1 MPLAHEHEPLL
12 NLKLYRPMMESF
24 FFLFIWAIAS
34 DLQSLENS
42 FKNKA
47 HTVQFC
53 FGVIME
59 DDMDIDVNLVSI
71 VALLS

>member
-1 MPLAHEHEPLL
+1 MEGLPLAHEHESLL
-12 NLKLYRPMMESF
+12 NLKLYSPMMESF
-24 FFLFIWAIAS
+24 FFFFLWAIAS

-47 HTVQFC
+47 HTDYVQFC

-59 DDMDIDVNLVSI
+59 DDMDDILT
-71 VALLS
+71 